1 MSPSTEAVERNVL
14 IVSSFVTGLMMIE
27 YLWSIRFEVNII
39 WPRIRKNAEAKIY
52 VLSRYVGLAGQVF
65 NVWFARRMASGIPT
79 HPRACMVWYSYQA
92 ATIQCLLTLV
102 ELLLMM
108 RVYNI
113 YKKGRYVLGILGIF
127 VGTQCAAMVVSTRMV
142 VPGQRTSP
150 TCILVATHPGPIYVG
165 VSTIVINWCVLAMI
179 LRRCARVAWLEPGSY
194 FRVMVRDSTCTV
206 IVMTGC
212 FVFVILMAIGVL
224 DSLTVHNVLFYLML
238 SSLWFSAGRLVL
250 SKEKFRQE
258 HKDDADITLVDL
270 DDLEPSDFDACLAGP
285 YDSKVVP
292 IEVSIT
298 VNPESDVGLEGDITD
313 EPLCHW
319 ADRGS
324 LSSCASTILRT
335 EMSRDEEGSG
345 SSTNSK

>member
-1 MSPSTEAVERNVL
+1 MPPSTEAIERNVL
-14 IVSSFVTGLMMIE
+14 IVSSFLTGLMMME
-27 YLWSIRFEVNII
+27 YFWNFWFEVNII
-39 WPRIRKNAEAKIY
+39 WPRIRKNAEAMIY
-52 VLSRYVGLAGQVF
+52 VISRYVGLAGQIF
-65 NVWFARRMASGIPT
+65 NVWFAQRMVSGIPT

-108 RVYNI
+108 RVYKI
-113 YKKGRYVLGILGIF
+113 YKKDKYVLGILGVF
-127 VGTQCAAMVVSTRMV
+127 VGTQIAAMVVSTRMV

-150 TCILVATHPGPIYVG
+150 TCILVTTHPGPIYVG
-165 VSTIVINWCVLAMI
+165 ISTIVINWCILAMI
-179 LRRCARVAWLEPGSY
+179 LRRCARDAWLEPESY
-194 FRVMVRDSTCTV
+194 LRVMVRDSTCTV
-206 IVMTGC
+206 IVVTGC

-224 DSLTVHNVLFYLML
+224 DSLTVQNVLFYLMV

-250 SKEKFRQE
+250 GKEKFRQE

-270 DDLEPSDFDACLAGP
+270 DDLEPPDLDACLAGP

-292 IEVSIT
+292 IEVSIA
-298 VNPESDVGLEGDITD
+298 VDPESDVGLEGDITD

-319 ADRGS
+319 ADHGP
-324 LSSCASTILRT
+324 LPSCAPTILRT
-335 EMSRDEEGSG
+335 EMGRDEEGSG